1 MNEFLNNMATTLK
14 EDYGTTM
21 TKVEDSDITS
31 LLLESL
37 SYARKMADAARFE
50 ALLERID
57 LATEIIQEHDTPSGR
72 KLG

>member
-1 MNEFLNNMATTLK
+1 MNEFLNDLAKSLK
-14 EDYGTTM
+14 EEYGTTM
-21 TKVEDSDITS
+21 TKVEDGDITS
-31 LLLESL
+31 LLLKSL
-37 SYARKMADAARFE
+37 SYARKMADDARFE

>member
-1 MNEFLNNMATTLK
+1 MNEFLNDLAKSLK

-21 TKVEDSDITS
+21 TKVEDDDITS

-37 SYARKMADAARFE
+37 SYARKMADDARFE

-57 LATEIIQEHDTPSGR
+57 LATEIIQEHDTHETGT
-72 KLG
+72 

>member
-1 MNEFLNNMATTLK
+1 MNEFLNDLAKSLK

-21 TKVEDSDITS
+21 TKVEDDDITS
-31 LLLESL
+31 LLLKSL
-37 SYARKMADAARFE
+37 SYARKMADDARFE

-57 LATEIIQEHDTPSGR
+57 LATKIIQEHDTPSGR

>member
-1 MNEFLNNMATTLK
+1 MNEFLNDLAKSLK

-21 TKVEDSDITS
+21 TKVEDDDITS
-31 LLLESL
+31 LLLKSL
-37 SYARKMADAARFE
+37 SYARKMADDARFE

-72 KLG
+72 KLD